1 MNRDEL
7 TLEYNGDSIYQ
18 HIIDNTVDP
27 ERRDS
32 FLCYVMGPYTP
43 FDVTYAYPED
53 TINLESPYIDAE
65 LFDPE
70 EHEDM
75 KATLHDIC
83 TELRNDPG
91 IRSFIATDTGIP
103 TAREARRERLD
114 ENGLSPLDQ
123 SIEYATVS
131 DAVVFI
137 LDEAGLNAGVGSE
150 IGAILGEFNLRLRN
164 RNPNRKPRQR
174 LRIYH
179 SDEFSSASIEEIP
192 HGFGIDTYEYESE
205 SDLLEN
211 LRHYI
216 TNVENLTR
224 FEELDLYNRSKDL

>member
-1 MNRDEL
+1 MDRRNPALEYDGKSIYRHILDAVPVSGNRD
-7 TLEYNGDSIYQ
+7 D
-18 HIIDNTVDP
+18 
-27 ERRDS
+27 

-43 FDVTYAYPED
+43 FDLTYVYPDDDIED
-53 TINLESPYIDAE
+53 PYIDAE
-65 LFDPE
+65 LFDPD

-75 KATLHDIC
+75 EETLRDIC

-91 IRSFIATDTGIP
+91 VRAFIATDIGIP
-103 TAREARRERLD
+103 TTREARKERLD

-131 DAVVFI
+131 DAVVFV

-164 RNPNRKPRQR
+164 QNLNRKPRQR
-174 LRIYH
+174 LRIYY
-179 SDEFSSASIEEIP
+179 SGEFSSASIEEIP
-192 HGFGIDTYEYESE
+192 HGFGIDTYEYESQT
-205 SDLLEN
+205 DLLQN
-211 LRHYI
+211 LRNFV

-224 FEELDLYNRSKDL
+224 FEGLELYNRPKD